1 MDLLAKAEIKCPMP
15 LRFRGMNGVPKTPDS
30 ALSVLQL
37 IGYGTISVIPSCKAF
52 SSSPFSSYVQGARV
66 VRPPESR
73 DGHSALE
80 VWDFNV
86 LPGQHEEARRSSRTN
101 TSTKVA
107 ASLFREPLSTGL
119 PYQAQ
124 VRMVKEEYGAFMI
137 DEERIV
143 ALKVR
148 TVSASFSAFF
158 PLHCFRSTLRIRRKS
173 WGCTCTAFN

>member
-1 MDLLAKAEIKCPMP
+1 MEALAKAEIKCPMR
-15 LRFRGMNGVPKTPDS
+15 LRFRGMNGAPEIPDL
-30 ALSVLQL
+30 APSVLQL
-37 IGYGTISVIPSCKAF
+37 IGYGNISAISSCSSF
-52 SSSPFSSYVQGARV
+52 SSFPFSSYVQGARV
-66 VRPPESR
+66 VQPPESG

-86 LPGQHEEARRSSRTN
+86 LPGQQEETRWSSRNN

-107 ASLFREPLSTGL
+107 ASLFREPLSTSL

-148 TVSASFSAFF
+148 TVDVSFSAFY
-158 PLHCFRSTLRIRRKS
+158 PLYCFRSTL
-173 WGCTCTAFN
+173 